1 MSTIKPE
8 AALYKRLKEN
18 LPNSHIT
25 RLESWVGLGVPD
37 CLIALGP
44 QQPRFVMVEL
54 KVTKRGRKVA
64 LSPHQVAFHLKHA
77 DLRVPTFV
85 LVQYHPPGTTSS
97 KTAELR
103 LYRGEQAGDLVLV
116 GLDVEPVW
124 ACNLAQMQ
132 WHMLRLEL
140 LK

>member
-25 RLESWVGLGVPD
+25 RLESRVGLGVPD

-44 QQPRFVMVEL
+44 QQAKFVMVEL
-54 KVTKRGRKVA
+54 KVVKRGRKVA
-64 LSPHQVAFHLKHA
+64 LSPHQIAFHLKHA
-77 DLRVPTFV
+77 DFKVPTFV
-85 LVQYHPPGTTSS
+85 LVQYQSAGTASS
-97 KTAELR
+97 RNAELR
-103 LYRGEQAGDLVLV
+103 LYRGEQAGDLALV
-116 GLDVEPVW
+116 GIDIEPAW

>member
-25 RLESWVGLGVPD
+25 RLESRVGLGVPD

-77 DLRVPTFV
+77 DLKGSDLCFGAVSPTGDDFEQNSRATA
-85 LVQYHPPGTTSS
+85 LPG
-97 KTAELR
+97 
-103 LYRGEQAGDLVLV
+103 
-116 GLDVEPVW
+116 
-124 ACNLAQMQ
+124 
-132 WHMLRLEL
+132 
-140 LK
+140 